1 MISDDEHILIC
12 AVRYAL
18 GRRTYIVS
26 IICKHV
32 ELKMRN
38 LSRSCIECM
47 KKDIKEAFKSF
58 HASGYPVGDECDEKE
73 WLDLLEKLEATEGR
87 DE

>member
-1 MISDDEHILIC
+1 MMSDDEQILIC

-26 IICKHV
+26 IICKYV
-32 ELKMRN
+32 ELKLRN

-47 KKDIKEAFKSF
+47 KKDIKEEFNRF
-58 HASGYPVGDECDEKE
+58 HACGHTVGDECDEKD